1 MLSTLATTEP
11 YTNAIHQTKIRINK
25 HTSPMATII
34 PTSASSPGSLFVLP
48 PELCLEVYHTLVI
61 SCLADGNLN
70 YAFTKA
76 PTIAHVIMPNQD
88 YPMKHTTATEIA
100 CIKVCV
106 QALRALMELPWSTL
120 TLEIRLPPGYL
131 PEYYKPDS
139 IIWLHL
145 DAITRNILRELY
157 RSQTNDTPIESNW
170 RDLTQTKR
178 LIIQIESD
186 GSREEI
192 VLITAFGFRSVRDNL
207 ETSRKIKRTWLTT
220 EQRAELTVWKFGFD
234 YESDPAEVEGDLLM
248 VNEKW
253 TEKGKVFKAQAEAK
267 L

>member
-1 MLSTLATTEP
+1 VN
-11 YTNAIHQTKIRINK
+11 YTA
-25 HTSPMATII
+25 
-34 PTSASSPGSLFVLP
+34 
-48 PELCLEVYHTLVI
+48 
-61 SCLADGNLN
+61 
-70 YAFTKA
+70 
-76 PTIAHVIMPNQD
+76 
-88 YPMKHTTATEIA
+88 
-100 CIKVCV
+100 
-106 QALRALMELPWSTL
+106 
-120 TLEIRLPPGYL
+120 
-131 PEYYKPDS
+131 
-139 IIWLHL
+139 
-145 DAITRNILRELY
+145 
-157 RSQTNDTPIESNW
+157 PIESNW

-207 ETSRKIKRTWLTT
+207 ETLRKIKRTWLTT

-267 L
+267 V